1 MKTKDVI
8 SGRAISIKQPFV
20 EEILLGIKKYEY
32 RSRPTKIRGR
42 VYLYASLKPR
52 LDGNWKKLKMN
63 PSDAPTGVIV
73 GSVEIVDCVYF
84 ENNEIY
90 GYKLKHPKRYTKYL
104 VPKNQPQP
112 CFFFPFGKLK
122 SKQLDE
128 SVKKVRKFNKTL
140 RKLGIKNRL
149 PSTRKSVKKILQ
161 KIKK

>member
-1 MKTKDVI
+1 MKDVI

-52 LDGNWKKLKMN
+52 LDGNWKRLKMT
-63 PSDAPTGVIV
+63 PCHAPTGVIV

-84 ENNEIY
+84 EDYEIY
-90 GYKLKHPKRYTKYL
+90 GYKLKHPKRYTKFL
-104 VPKNQPQP
+104 TPKNQPQP
-112 CFFFPFGKLK
+112 CFFFPFGKLN

-128 SVKKVRKFNKTL
+128 SVKKVRNFDKTL
-140 RKLGIKNRL
+140 NKLGIKNRL
-149 PSTRKSVKKILQ
+149 PGTRKSVKTLLQ
-161 KIKK
+161 RIKK